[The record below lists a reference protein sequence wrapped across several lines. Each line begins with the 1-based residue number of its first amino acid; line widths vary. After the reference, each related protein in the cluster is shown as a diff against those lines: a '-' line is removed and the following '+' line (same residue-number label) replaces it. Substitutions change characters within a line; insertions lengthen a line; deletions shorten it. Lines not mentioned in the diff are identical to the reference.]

1 MKAMWLP
8 KWLPWALMGI
18 ALAAALAVGIA
29 DADDPPTA
37 AERATALA
45 RTIRCPQCQ
54 GETAAESNVAIAAA
68 IRADIRERVDQGQS
82 DAEIRQVYAD
92 LYGDSVLLTPP
103 GEGFG
108 SVLWVIP
115 IVAVVVGAA
124 VLGIAWRQRVLRQRE
139 LGQGAVEE
147 GVAEAAGEAAAG
159 RAVAGEVVAGGTT
172 AGEVVVS
179 GAAAGVAAAG
189 ETSES
194 KAIRKQSRPNS
205 RRWSVIAIV
214 AVALVAAVVA
224 GVLLART
231 VGFRSS
237 TDEVTGDIRQTSRG
251 LIVRAGELTGQGDFE
266 AAIDVY
272 DEVLSSEP
280 SNVVALTYKGW
291 LTWLT
296 VDRDTVAEQASGD
309 GSSVAADGEN
319 SSGASSSEAD
329 SPESPPAGSEAG
341 SPEENSAE
349 DRAIILESERLL
361 TEAIALDPD
370 YPDAR
375 VFRTIIFASTS
386 RWSLAQA
393 DLAVF
398 DSLNPAADLRG
409 LVDNSNLRADIDAGM
424 AQEAVTATLE
434 LVSGATEPLTEEEV
448 AEALQEF
455 TDPQLNAAGLS
466 LITPGQVLAAE
477 RVQAAAT
484 VFTHLLAR
492 NPDNLAALT
501 GRGYLFTLPDFIE
514 STEVFS
520 RGLADLDRAVQIAP
534 ENPSIRLLRAQA
546 LVNSAQR
553 PDEARADLDAIDA
566 SNPSEELQSAA
577 NALRERLEEA
587 SSQAEE

>member
-82 DAEIRQVYAD
+82 DSEIRQVYAD

-139 LGQGAVEE
+139 LGQGSVEK
-147 GVAEAAGEAAAG
+147 GGAEAAGEEAAG
-159 RAVAGEVVAGGTT
+159 GAV
-172 AGEVVVS
+172 
-179 GAAAGVAAAG
+179 AGVAAAG
-189 ETSES
+189 ETPEG
-194 KAIRKQSRPNS
+194 KAIRKLPSQNS

-214 AVALVAAVVA
+214 AVALIAAVVA

-237 TDEVTGDIRQTSRG
+237 TDEATGDIRQTSRG

-296 VDRDTVAEQASGD
+296 VDRDTVAEQASED

-329 SPESPPAGSEAG
+329 SPESPSTGSEAV
-341 SPEENSAE
+341 SSEENSAE
-349 DRAIILESERLL
+349 DRSIILESERLL

-375 VFRTIIFASTS
+375 VFRTIIFANTS

-424 AQEAVTATLE
+424 AQEAVTATLD

-534 ENPSIRLLRAQA
+534 ENPSIRLLRARA
-546 LVNSAQR
+546 LVNSVQR

-566 SNPSEELQSAA
+566 SDPSEELQSAA
-577 NALRERLEEA
+577 NTLRERLEEVP
-587 SSQAEE
+587 SQAEE

>member
-139 LGQGAVEE
+139 LGQAAVGKGE
-147 GVAEAAGEAAAG
+147 AQAAGG
-159 RAVAGEVVAGGTT
+159 AVAGGVVT
-172 AGEVVVS
+172 S

-189 ETSES
+189 ETPEG
-194 KAIRKQSRPNS
+194 KAIRKPSRPNS
-205 RRWSVIAIV
+205 RRWSVIATV

-237 TDEVTGDIRQTSRG
+237 TDEATGDIRQTSRG
-251 LIVRAGELTGQGDFE
+251 LIVRAGELAGQRDYE

-291 LTWLT
+291 LTWLNAES
-296 VDRDTVAEQASGD
+296 DTVAEQASGD

-329 SPESPPAGSEAG
+329 STESSSAGSEAV
-341 SPEENSAE
+341 SPEENAAE
-349 DRAIILESERLL
+349 DRSIILESERLL

-386 RWSLAQA
+386 RWRLAQA

-520 RGLADLDRAVQIAP
+520 RGLADLDRAVQLAP
-534 ENPSIRLLRAQA
+534 DNSSVRLLRAQA
-546 LVNSAQR
+546 LVNSAQH

-566 SNPSEELQSAA
+566 SNPSEDLQSAA
-577 NALRERLEEA
+577 NTLRERLDEA
-587 SSQAEE
+587 PSQAEE

>member
-1 MKAMWLP
+1 
-8 KWLPWALMGI
+8 MGI

-139 LGQGAVEE
+139 MGQAAEGE

-159 RAVAGEVVAGGTT
+159 GAVAGGA

-179 GAAAGVAAAG
+179 GTAAGVAAAG
-189 ETSES
+189 ETSEG
-194 KAIRKQSRPNS
+194 KAIRKLSRPNS

-296 VDRDTVAEQASGD
+296 ADRDTVAEQASED
-309 GSSVAADGEN
+309 GSSVVADGEN

-329 SPESPPAGSEAG
+329 STESSSTGSEAV
-341 SPEENSAE
+341 SSEENSAE
-349 DRAIILESERLL
+349 DRSIILESERLL

-375 VFRTIIFASTS
+375 VFRTIIFANTN
-386 RWSLAQA
+386 RWRMAQA

-409 LVDNSNLRADIDAGM
+409 LVDSSTLRADIDAGM
-424 AQEAVTATLE
+424 AQEAVTATLD

-455 TDPQLNAAGLS
+455 TDLQLNAAGLS

-492 NPDNLAALT
+492 NPDNLAALS

-534 ENPSIRLLRAQA
+534 ENPSIRLLRARA

-577 NALRERLEEA
+577 NTLRERLDEA

>member
-1 MKAMWLP
+1 MKAMRLP

-18 ALAAALAVGIA
+18 ALVAALAVGIVDA
-29 DADDPPTA
+29 DAPPTD

-124 VLGIAWRQRVLRQRE
+124 VLGVAWRQRVLRQRE
-139 LGQGAVEE
+139 QQQEMGQE
-147 GVAEAAGEAAAG
+147 GVAEAAGGIVAATAAG
-159 RAVAGEVVAGGTT
+159 E
-172 AGEVVVS
+172 
-179 GAAAGVAAAG
+179 AAAG
-189 ETSES
+189 ETSEG
-194 KAIRKQSRPNS
+194 KAIWKLSRQNS
-205 RRWSVIAIV
+205 RRWSVIGIV
-214 AVALVAAVVA
+214 AVALIAAVVA

-237 TDEVTGDIRQTSRG
+237 TDEATGDIRQTSRG
-251 LIVRAGELTGQGDFE
+251 LIVRAGELTGQGDCE

-296 VDRDTVAEQASGD
+296 ADSSTVAEQDSGG
-309 GSSVAADGEN
+309 GSSACRDGEN
-319 SSGASSSEAD
+319 SSDASSSEGDPSVGSA
-329 SPESPPAGSEAG
+329 AGSL
-341 SPEENSAE
+341 EENPAE
-349 DRAIILESERLL
+349 DRAIVLESERLL
-361 TEAIALDPD
+361 SEAVAVDPA

-375 VFRTIIFASTS
+375 VFRTIIFASTN
-386 RWSLAQA
+386 RWRMAQA
-393 DLAVF
+393 ELAVF
-398 DSLNPAADLRG
+398 DSLNPAADIRG
-409 LVDNSNLRADIDAGM
+409 LVDSSNLRADIDAGM
-424 AQEAVTATLE
+424 AQEAVTATLA
-434 LVSGATEPLTEEEV
+434 LVSSAAEPLTEEEV
-448 AEALQEF
+448 AEALQGF
-455 TDPQLNAAGLS
+455 TEAQLNTAGLS

-477 RVQAAAT
+477 RVQAAAV
-484 VFTHLLAR
+484 VFSHLLAR
-492 NPDNLAALT
+492 NPDNLTALT
-501 GRGYLFTLPDFIE
+501 GRGYLFTLPDFTE
-514 STEVFS
+514 SNEVFN
-520 RGLADLDRAVQIAP
+520 RGIADIDRAVLIAP
-534 ENPSIRLLRAQA
+534 DNLSIRLLRARA

-553 PDEARADLDAIDA
+553 LDEARSDLDAIDA
-566 SNPSEELQSAA
+566 SDTSDELQSAA
-577 NALRERLEEA
+577 NALRERLEEVSEPDVSEQDVSEQGEQLA
-587 SSQAEE
+587 P

>member
-139 LGQGAVEE
+139 LGQETVREGAEKAV
-147 GVAEAAGEAAAG
+147 GEAAAG
-159 RAVAGEVVAGGTT
+159 TAAGEVVAREAASGVAT
-172 AGEVVVS
+172 AGETPE
-179 GAAAGVAAAG
+179 G
-189 ETSES
+189 
-194 KAIRKQSRPNS
+194 KAIRKLSRQKS

-214 AVALVAAVVA
+214 AVALIAAVIA

-237 TDEVTGDIRQTSRG
+237 TDEATGDIRQTSRG
-251 LIVRAGELTGQGDFE
+251 LIVRAGELAGQRDYE

-291 LTWLT
+291 LTWLNAES
-296 VDRDTVAEQASGD
+296 DIVAEQASGD
-309 GSSVAADGEN
+309 GSSAGEDGEN

-329 SPESPPAGSEAG
+329 FSGSPSAGSEAV
-341 SPEENSAE
+341 SSEENSAE

-361 TEAIALDPD
+361 AEAIALDPD

-386 RWSLAQA
+386 RWRMAQA

-398 DSLNPAADLRG
+398 DSLSPAADLRG
-409 LVDNSNLRADIDAGM
+409 LVDNSTLRADIDAGM
-424 AQEAVTATLE
+424 AQEAVTATLA
-434 LVSGATEPLTEEEV
+434 LVSDATEALTQEEV

-455 TDPQLNAAGLS
+455 TEPQLNRAGIS

-492 NPDNLAALT
+492 NPNNLSALT

-514 STEVFS
+514 STEVFN

-534 ENPSIRLLRAQA
+534 DNSSIRLLRARA
-546 LVNSAQR
+546 LVDSSQR
-553 PDEARADLDAIDA
+553 LDEARADLDTIDA

-577 NALRERLEEA
+577 NALRERLDEA

>member
-1 MKAMWLP
+1 MRLP
-8 KWLPWALMGI
+8 RWLPWALMGI
-18 ALAAALAVGIA
+18 ALAAALAVGIV

-68 IRADIRERVDQGQS
+68 IRADIRERVDQGQG

-139 LGQGAVEE
+139 PGQGAAAE
-147 GVAEAAGEAAAG
+147 GAAEAAGEAAAEMVG
-159 RAVAGEVVAGGTT
+159 GGVVARG
-172 AGEVVVS
+172 S
-179 GAAAGVAAAG
+179 AAG
-189 ETSES
+189 ETSEGT
-194 KAIRKQSRPNS
+194 AIQKPSRQKS
-205 RRWSVIAIV
+205 RRWSVVGIV
-214 AVALVAAVVA
+214 AIALVAAVVA

-237 TDEVTGDIRQTSRG
+237 TDEATGDIRQTSRG

-296 VDRDTVAEQASGD
+296 EERDKVAEQASGD
-309 GSSVAADGEN
+309 GSSASEDSEN

-329 SPESPPAGSEAG
+329 SIESPSAGSEAV
-341 SPEENSAE
+341 SPEENSE
-349 DRAIILESERLL
+349 QDREIILESERLL
-361 TEAIALDPD
+361 AEAVALDPA

-386 RWSLAQA
+386 RWRMAQA
-393 DLAVF
+393 NLAVF

-409 LVDNSNLRADIDAGM
+409 LVDSSNLRADIDAGI
-424 AQEAVTATLE
+424 AQEAVTAILA
-434 LVSGATEPLTEEEV
+434 LVSSATEPLTEEEV
-448 AEALQEF
+448 SEALQEF
-455 TDPQLNAAGLS
+455 TEPQLSTAGLS
-466 LITPGQVLAAE
+466 LINPGQVLAAE

-492 NPDNLAALT
+492 NPDNLTALS

-514 STEVFS
+514 SAEVFN

-534 ENPSIRLLRAQA
+534 DNSSVRLLRAQA
-546 LVNSAQR
+546 LVSSAQR
-553 PDEARADLDAIDA
+553 LEEARSDLDAIDA
-566 SNPSEELQSAA
+566 SNPSGDLQSAA
-577 NALRERLEEA
+577 NALRERLDEATTPSEE
-587 SSQAEE
+587 

>member
-18 ALAAALAVGIA
+18 ALASALAVGIV

-139 LGQGAVEE
+139 LGQETVGES
-147 GVAEAAGEAAAG
+147 AEKAAGEAAAG
-159 RAVAGEVVAGGTT
+159 RAVAGEVVT
-172 AGEVVVS
+172 S
-179 GAAAGVAAAG
+179 GAAAGLATAG
-189 ETSES
+189 ETPES
-194 KAIRKQSRPNS
+194 KAIRKLSRQKS

-237 TDEVTGDIRQTSRG
+237 TDEATGDIRQTSRG

-296 VDRDTVAEQASGD
+296 ADRATVAEQASGD
-309 GSSVAADGEN
+309 GSSGAADGEN
-319 SSGASSSEAD
+319 SSG
-329 SPESPPAGSEAG
+329 SPSAGSEAG
-341 SPEENSAE
+341 SSEENSAE

-361 TEAIALDPD
+361 TEAVNLDPD

-386 RWSLAQA
+386 RWRMAQA

-424 AQEAVTATLE
+424 AQEAVTATLA
-434 LVSGATEPLTEEEV
+434 LVSDATEALTQEEV

-455 TDPQLNAAGLS
+455 TEPQLNRAGIS

-492 NPDNLAALT
+492 NPNNLSALT
-501 GRGYLFTLPDFIE
+501 GRGYLFTLPDFLE
-514 STEVFS
+514 STEVFN
-520 RGLADLDRAVQIAP
+520 RGLADLDRAAQIAP
-534 ENPSIRLLRAQA
+534 DNSSIRLLRARA
-546 LVNSAQR
+546 LVDSSQR
-553 PDEARADLDAIDA
+553 LDEARADLDTIDA
-566 SNPSEELQSAA
+566 SDPSEELQSAA
-577 NALRERLEEA
+577 NALRERLDEA
-587 SSQAEE
+587 SNQAEE

>member
-1 MKAMWLP
+1 MWLP
-8 KWLPWALMGI
+8 RWLPWALMGI

-29 DADDPPTA
+29 DADNPPTA
-37 AERATALA
+37 AERSTALA

-124 VLGIAWRQRVLRQRE
+124 VLGIAWRQRVLRQRI
-139 LGQGAVEE
+139 GEE
-147 GVAEAAGEAAAG
+147 SEA
-159 RAVAGEVVAGGTT
+159 
-172 AGEVVVS
+172 
-179 GAAAGVAAAG
+179 GAADA
-189 ETSES
+189 SEPQPPLIRIS
-194 KAIRKQSRPNS
+194 K
-205 RRWSVIAIV
+205 RRWSVIGIV
-214 AVALVAAVVA
+214 AVALAAAVVA

-237 TDEVTGDIRQTSRG
+237 TDEATGDIRQTSRG

-296 VDRDTVAEQASGD
+296 EDRDKVIEQASGD
-309 GSSVAADGEN
+309 GSSASGDGEN
-319 SSGASSSEAD
+319 SSGASSSEAV
-329 SPESPPAGSEAG
+329 SS
-341 SPEENSAE
+341 EENSAE
-349 DRAIILESERLL
+349 AETILESERLL
-361 TEAIALDPD
+361 AEAVALDPD

-386 RWSLAQA
+386 RWRMAQA
-393 DLAVF
+393 NLAVF

-409 LVDNSNLRADIDAGM
+409 LVDNSNLRADIDAGI
-424 AQEAVTATLE
+424 AQEAVTAILA
-434 LVSGATEPLTEEEV
+434 LVSSATEPLTEEEV
-448 AEALQEF
+448 SAALQEF
-455 TDPQLNAAGLS
+455 TEPQLSTAGLS

-492 NPDNLAALT
+492 NPGNLTALS

-514 STEVFS
+514 SAEVFN
-520 RGLADLDRAVQIAP
+520 RGIADLDRAVQIAP
-534 ENPSIRLLRAQA
+534 ENSSVRLLRAQA
-546 LVNSAQR
+546 LIISAQR
-553 PDEARADLDAIDA
+553 LEEARSDLDTIDA
-566 SNPSEELQSAA
+566 SNPSEDLQSAA
-577 NALRERLEEA
+577 NALRERLDEVTTPSEE
-587 SSQAEE
+587 

>member
-1 MKAMWLP
+1 MRLP
-8 KWLPWALMGI
+8 RWLPWALMGI
-18 ALAAALAVGIA
+18 ALAAALAVGIV

-68 IRADIRERVDQGQS
+68 IRADIRERVDQGQG

-124 VLGIAWRQRVLRQRE
+124 LLGIAWRQRVLRQRIEEESEAGMVDASE
-139 LGQGAVEE
+139 LGKSAVDSKTNTDSGDGFAAEPPDIE
-147 GVAEAAGEAAAG
+147 HPAPELAEAGSAGA
-159 RAVAGEVVAGGTT
+159 R
-172 AGEVVVS
+172 S
-179 GAAAGVAAAG
+179 QPPIIRN
-189 ETSES
+189 S
-194 KAIRKQSRPNS
+194 K
-205 RRWSVIAIV
+205 RRWSVVGIV
-214 AVALVAAVVA
+214 AMALVAAVVA

-237 TDEVTGDIRQTSRG
+237 TDEATGDIRQTSRG

-296 VDRDTVAEQASGD
+296 EDRDKVAEQ
-309 GSSVAADGEN
+309 N
-319 SSGASSSEAD
+319 
-329 SPESPPAGSEAG
+329 
-341 SPEENSAE
+341 
-349 DRAIILESERLL
+349 RAITLDSERLL
-361 TEAIALDPD
+361 AEAVALDPD

-386 RWSLAQA
+386 RWRMAQA
-393 DLAVF
+393 NLAVF

-409 LVDNSNLRADIDAGM
+409 LVDSSNLRADIDAGI
-424 AQEAVTATLE
+424 AQEAVTAILA
-434 LVSGATEPLTEEEV
+434 LVSSATEPLTEEEV
-448 AEALQEF
+448 SAALQEF
-455 TDPQLNAAGLS
+455 TEPQLSTAGLS

-492 NPDNLAALT
+492 NPDNLTALS

-514 STEVFS
+514 SAEVFN
-520 RGLADLDRAVQIAP
+520 RGLADLDRAVQIAQD
-534 ENPSIRLLRAQA
+534 NSSVRLLRAQA
-546 LVNSAQR
+546 LVSSAQR
-553 PDEARADLDAIDA
+553 LDEARSDLDAIDA
-566 SNPSEELQSAA
+566 SDPSEDLQSAA
-577 NALRERLEEA
+577 NALRERLDEATTPSEE
-587 SSQAEE
+587 

>member
-1 MKAMWLP
+1 MKKPLWLP
-8 KWLPWALMGI
+8 RWLPWALMGI
-18 ALAAALAVGIA
+18 ALTAALAVGIA
-29 DADDPPTA
+29 DAGDPPTD

-82 DAEIRQVYAD
+82 DSEIRQVYAD

-139 LGQGAVEE
+139 SQEGARREA
-147 GVAEAAGEAAAG
+147 VAEAPAGIVAGE
-159 RAVAGEVVAGGTT
+159 AVAGEI
-172 AGEVVVS
+172 
-179 GAAAGVAAAG
+179 
-189 ETSES
+189 SEG
-194 KAIRKQSRPNS
+194 KAIQKSS

-214 AVALVAAVVA
+214 AVALVGAVVA

-237 TDEVTGDIRQTSRG
+237 TDEATGDIRQTSRG

-296 VDRDTVAEQASGD
+296 EEQQE
-309 GSSVAADGEN
+309 AADH
-319 SSGASSSEAD
+319 
-329 SPESPPAGSEAG
+329 
-341 SPEENSAE
+341 AE
-349 DRAIILESERLL
+349 IALESERLL
-361 TEAIALDPD
+361 TEAVALDPD

-386 RWSLAQA
+386 RWRMAQA
-393 DLAVF
+393 NLAVF

-409 LVDNSNLRADIDAGM
+409 LVDSSNLRADIDAGI
-424 AQEAVTATLE
+424 AQEAVTAILA
-434 LVSGATEPLTEEEV
+434 LVSSATEPLTEEEV
-448 AEALQEF
+448 STALQEF
-455 TDPQLNAAGLS
+455 TEPQLSTAGLS

-484 VFTHLLAR
+484 VFTHLLAL
-492 NPDNLAALT
+492 NPDNLTALS

-514 STEVFS
+514 SSEVFN

-534 ENPSIRLLRAQA
+534 ESSSIRLLRAQA

-553 PDEARADLDAIDA
+553 LDEARSDLDAIDA
-566 SNPSEELQSAA
+566 SNPSEDLQSAA
-577 NALRERLEEA
+577 NALRERLSE
-587 SSQAEE
+587 S

>member
-1 MKAMWLP
+1 MKAMRLP
-8 KWLPWALMGI
+8 KWLPWALIGI
-18 ALAAALAVGIA
+18 ALAAALAVGIV
-29 DADDPPTA
+29 DADDSPTA

-108 SVLWVIP
+108 SVLWIIP

-124 VLGIAWRQRVLRQRE
+124 LLGIAWRQRVLRQRE
-139 LGQGAVEE
+139 PKQGA
-147 GVAEAAGEAAAG
+147 AEAGAAET
-159 RAVAGEVVAGGTT
+159 AGEVVASGSA
-172 AGEVVVS
+172 AGEVVARGS
-179 GAAAGVAAAG
+179 AAG
-189 ETSES
+189 EISEG
-194 KAIRKQSRPNS
+194 KAIWKSSRQSS
-205 RRWSVIAIV
+205 RRWSVIGIV

-237 TDEVTGDIRQTSRG
+237 TDEATGDIRQTSRG

-296 VDRDTVAEQASGD
+296 EEQQE
-309 GSSVAADGEN
+309 AADQGGAGE
-319 SSGASSSEAD
+319 GGTAAEEGEDEAV
-329 SPESPPAGSEAG
+329 S
-341 SPEENSAE
+341 NSAE
-349 DRAIILESERLL
+349 AEAEIILESERLL
-361 TEAIALDPD
+361 AEAVALDPD

-386 RWSLAQA
+386 RWRMAQA
-393 DLAVF
+393 NLAVF

-409 LVDNSNLRADIDAGM
+409 LVDSSNLRADIDAGI
-424 AQEAVTATLE
+424 AQEAVTAILA
-434 LVSGATEPLTEEEV
+434 LVSSATEPLTEEEV
-448 AEALQEF
+448 SEALQEF
-455 TDPQLNAAGLS
+455 TEPQLNTAGLS
-466 LITPGQVLAAE
+466 LINPGQVLAAE

-492 NPDNLAALT
+492 NPDNLTALS

-514 STEVFS
+514 SAEVFN

-534 ENPSIRLLRAQA
+534 DNSSVRLLRAQA
-546 LVNSAQR
+546 LVSSAQR
-553 PDEARADLDAIDA
+553 LDEARSDLDAIEA
-566 SNPSEELQSAA
+566 SDPSEDLQSAA
-577 NALRERLEEA
+577 NALRERLDEATTPSEE
-587 SSQAEE
+587 